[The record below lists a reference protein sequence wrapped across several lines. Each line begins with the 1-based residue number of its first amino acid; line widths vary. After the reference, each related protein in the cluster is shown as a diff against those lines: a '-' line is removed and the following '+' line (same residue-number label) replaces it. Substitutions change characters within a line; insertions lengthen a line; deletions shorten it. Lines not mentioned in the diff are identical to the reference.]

1 MAEENQAPE
10 GEQTPQYSPAETTA
24 MEQGWVPKEQWTGD
38 GKWRDAEAFLDRGEL
53 FGKID
58 RQNREM
64 KALRESLGDVKRHY
78 ESVKETEYKRAIASL
93 RAEKKTALQEGN
105 ADAVIEIE
113 DRLDTIRDHQTEARM
128 RASQP
133 QYVDNGES
141 HPEFQA
147 FVNKN
152 PWYTQS
158 RPMKSYA
165 DALGTELREQGK
177 SPSDVLRAVE
187 AAVRKE
193 FPQRFSNPN
202 RDRPSGVESGT
213 GNSGTSNSSDKFVLN
228 DMEKKMMNRLVESGV
243 LTKEKY
249 MADLKAKKEM
259 S

>member
-58 RQNREM
+58 RQNREI
-64 KALRESLGDVKRHY
+64 
-78 ESVKETEYKRAIASL
+78 KRAIASL